1 NNGNNNRNLP
11 ASETYSLPKP
21 PPPQQQE
28 IIDDWIEVKSK
39 KTKKIDRVVN
49 DNSSEK
55 VIVDEQTH
63 KSLSPPLSLS
73 STSENTTT

>member
-1 NNGNNNRNLP
+1 
-11 ASETYSLPKP
+11 
-21 PPPQQQE
+21 
-28 IIDDWIEVKSK
+28 
-39 KTKKIDRVVN
+39 VVN

-73 STSENTTT
+73 STSENTTTTTTTTTSTSEDDFDDKDSNDLAVVIDNHVPTDCNQLIV

>member
-1 NNGNNNRNLP
+1 
-11 ASETYSLPKP
+11 
-21 PPPQQQE
+21 
-28 IIDDWIEVKSK
+28 
-39 KTKKIDRVVN
+39 VVN

-73 STSENTTT
+73 STSENTTTTTTTTSTSEDDFDDKDSNDLAVVIDNHVPTDCNQLIV